1 MKIKAGFVG
10 FGEVNTPRE
19 FIDGRVATAAAE
31 LEKRGV
37 ELVKAAPVSDDP
49 EGKQAARAVA
59 ELKKGEFDALVVCVA
74 GWIPSWAV
82 FKVIEPFKDKPMLL
96 WGLSGWR
103 ANGHF
108 VTTADQAG
116 TTALRAP
123 MKAQGYNFK
132 YLVNFKD
139 SKPRY
144 DEAATYLKA
153 ASAFAALKNMSI
165 GMAGYRDMRLFGT
178 LYNGNLLKG
187 QLGMEIEH

>member
-19 FIDGRVATAAAE
+19 FIDGRVAEAAVQ

-49 EGKQAARAVA
+49 EGKQAARAVQ

-123 MKAQGYNFK
+123 MEAQGYNFK

-144 DEAATYLKA
+144 DEAATYL
-153 ASAFAALKNMSI
+153 LE
-165 GMAGYRDMRLFGT
+165 R
-178 LYNGNLLKG
+178 
-187 QLGMEIEH
+187 